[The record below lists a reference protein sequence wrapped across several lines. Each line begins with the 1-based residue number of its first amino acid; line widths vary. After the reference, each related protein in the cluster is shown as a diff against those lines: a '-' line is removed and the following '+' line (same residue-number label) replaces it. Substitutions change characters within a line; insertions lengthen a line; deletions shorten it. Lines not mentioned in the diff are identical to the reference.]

1 MAERFR
7 IDLGFPALYASLSM
21 DTKGITDGVVVYDKE
36 RQQLFYTGSYSTG
49 GGGGGG
55 TIDTG
60 SFLVTASAILNT
72 ITFTQG
78 DGSTFNVTI
87 DTGSGGGGGGGITNI
102 ITGNGL
108 TGSLSG
114 NTFTID
120 VDYYG
125 VDNIILE
132 APNFTPGNESGVSDK
147 LLIYNNNA
155 LEVQDITIQQFID
168 GYNIAGGGNYWFLDS
183 NNDITNS
190 GSLNVVISSSLT
202 LVQTSSNDDIL
213 TINRGNETKLK
224 VNNEGVLTLSPNSFF
239 PTAVTGGIIYKDNE
253 YYFGFL

>member
-1 MAERFR
+1 MVERFR

-21 DTKGITDGVVVYDKE
+21 DTTGITDGVVVYDKE

-49 GGGGGG
+49 GGGGG
-55 TIDTG
+55 
-60 SFLVTASAILNT
+60 S
-72 ITFTQG
+72 
-78 DGSTFNVTI
+78 
-87 DTGSGGGGGGGITNI
+87 GITNI
-102 ITGNGL
+102 ITGDGL

-114 NTFTID
+114 TTFRID

-132 APNFTPGNESGVSDK
+132 APNFTPGNESRTNDK
-147 LLIYNNNA
+147 LLIYNNDA

-168 GYNIAGGGNYWFLDS
+168 GYKIAGEGDYWFLSS
-183 NNDITNS
+183 NNNITNS

-202 LVQTSSNDDIL
+202 LVQTSSTEDIL
-213 TINRGNETKLK
+213 TINRGSETKLK

>member
-21 DTKGITDGVVVYDKE
+21 DTQGITDGVVVYDKE
-36 RQQLFYTGSYSTG
+36 RQQLFYTGSYGT

-78 DGSTFNVTI
+78 DGSTFDVTI

-102 ITGNGL
+102 ITGDGL

-114 NTFTID
+114 TTFTID

-125 VDNIILE
+125 ADNIILE
-132 APNFTPGNESGVSDK
+132 APNFTPGNESRVSDK

-168 GYNIAGGGNYWFLDS
+168 GYNITGGSNYWFLSS
-183 NNDITNS
+183 NNNITNS

-202 LVQTSSNDDIL
+202 LVQTSSTEDIL
-213 TINRGNETKLK
+213 TIKRGSETKLK

-239 PTAVTGGIIYKDNE
+239 PTAVTGGVIYKDNE
-253 YYFGFL
+253 YYLGFL

>member
-21 DTKGITDGVVVYDKE
+21 DTSGITDGVVVYDKE
-36 RQQLFYTGSYSTG
+36 KQQLFYTGSYGAGGGGVAGVSSLEGLTGDIDLIAGSNITITTGSGTITIASTG
-49 GGGGGG
+49 GG
-55 TIDTG
+55 
-60 SFLVTASAILNT
+60 S
-72 ITFTQG
+72 
-78 DGSTFNVTI
+78 
-87 DTGSGGGGGGGITNI
+87 GITNI
-102 ITGNGL
+102 ITGDGL

-114 NTFTID
+114 TTFRID

-125 VDNIILE
+125 TDNIILE
-132 APNFTPGNESGVSDK
+132 APNFTPGNESRTNDK
-147 LLIYNNNA
+147 LLIYNNDA

-168 GYNIAGGGNYWFLDS
+168 GYNIAAGSNYWFLSS
-183 NNDITNS
+183 NNNITNS

-213 TINRGNETKLK
+213 TINRGSETKLK

-253 YYFGFL
+253 YYFGFQ